1 MRKLLGLLLSLL
13 IAASAGQPVL
23 HAQDLSSLT
32 LLKTEPGMKI
42 HLYQVADLRSGQYS
56 YTKDFSDAGSETGIS
71 LNALKTGNDLSSAA
85 ETLKGYAQKANG
97 AEYTA
102 SGNTLKIPSLESG
115 LYLLLVDRFTK
126 GSETRSYLPYLIA
139 VSQSSEV
146 ELSKYSTAEV
156 HRYSLIKHWNGG
168 TKIPDSV
175 KVDIYNGSSLEK
187 TVTLT
192 KDSNYSCSWT
202 SETPGNYSIREHPVS
217 GYKAS
222 VSFAESNG
230 TAYFV
235 LTNTKTQG
243 KKENGKKKSN
253 TYKTPDDDTKA
264 KKGTADEPDKHGADE
279 SGKHGTPSYD
289 TGKKPS
295 SGISSDKGQT
305 PGTHANS
312 QIRTG
317 DETRIEIY
325 VILFASAGLLLIL
338 AGRML
343 KKD

>member
-13 IAASAGQPVL
+13 IAAAAGQPVL

-56 YTKDFSDAGSETGIS
+56 YTKDFSDAGSETSIS
-71 LNALKTGNDLSSAA
+71 LSALKTGNDLAGAA
-85 ETLKGYAQKANG
+85 ETLKGYASKANG
-97 AEYTA
+97 ADFTA
-102 SGNTLKIPSLESG
+102 SGNTLKIPSLKSG
-115 LYLLLVDRFTK
+115 LYLLLVDSFTK

-156 HRYSLIKHWNGG
+156 HRYSLVKYWNGG
-168 TKIPDSV
+168 TKIPASV

-192 KDSNYSCSWT
+192 KDSGYSCSWT

-222 VSFAESNG
+222 VSLAENNG

-235 LTNTKTQG
+235 LTNTKTQE
-243 KKENGKKKSN
+243 KEENGKKKSN
-253 TYKTPDDDTKA
+253 TYKISDDATEVEN
-264 KKGTADEPDKHGADE
+264 GTSDE
-279 SGKHGTPSYD
+279 SGDHETSPYATGKTPSS
-289 TGKKPS
+289 K
-295 SGISSDKGQT
+295 ISSDEGQT
-305 PGTHANS
+305 SEAHADS
-312 QIRTG
+312 RVRTG
-317 DETRIEIY
+317 DETRIGIY
-325 VILFASAGLLLIL
+325 VILFASAGLLMILI
-338 AGRML
+338 GRML
-343 KKD
+343 KRD

>member
-1 MRKLLGLLLSLL
+1 
-13 IAASAGQPVL
+13 
-23 HAQDLSSLT
+23 
-32 LLKTEPGMKI
+32 MKI

-71 LNALKTGNDLSSAA
+71 LNALKTGNDLSAAA
-85 ETLKGYAQKANG
+85 ETLKGYAQKASG
-97 AEYTA
+97 TEYTA

-115 LYLLLVDRFTK
+115 LYLLLVDSFAK

-156 HRYSLIKHWNGG
+156 HRYSLVKHWDGG

-192 KDSNYSCSWT
+192 KSSNYSCSWT

-235 LTNTKTQG
+235 LTNTKTQEKG
-243 KKENGKKKSN
+243 KNGKKKENGKKKSG
-253 TYKTPDDDTKA
+253 TYKTPDDDTEA
-264 KKGTADEPDKHGADE
+264 KKGTADESDKHGTDE
-279 SGKHGTPSYD
+279 SGNHGTPSYD
-289 TGKKPS
+289 TGKRPS

-317 DETRIEIY
+317 DETRIGIY
-325 VILFASAGLLLIL
+325 IILFASAGLLLIL
-338 AGRML
+338 AGKML